1 MQDILSDFARRVQ
14 SAPFRQFRISGQRS
28 LRHDV
33 YCVENMENF
42 HSFAISRIQEK
53 LFCKI

>member
-1 MQDILSDFARRVQ
+1 MQDILSDFARCVQ

-28 LRHDV
+28 LRHDA

-53 LFCKI
+53 IIL